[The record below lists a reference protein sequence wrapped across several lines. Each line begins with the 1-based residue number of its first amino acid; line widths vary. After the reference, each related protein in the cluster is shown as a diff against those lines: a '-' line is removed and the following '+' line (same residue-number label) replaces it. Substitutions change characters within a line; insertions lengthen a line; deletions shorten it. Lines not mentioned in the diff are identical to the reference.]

1 MLCVVLSGE
10 LAVCCCCACSHG
22 LYVNL
27 FCRFWLVGL
36 RFRRMGTFGKSVK
49 RLGGYNGYTIVWSKN
64 AKSVWVCVTIFVFSV
79 F

>member
-10 LAVCCCCACSHG
+10 LAVCCCCAWFVCEFV
-22 LYVNL
+22 LL
-27 FCRFWLVGL
+27 ILVGG
-36 RFRRMGTFGKSVK
+36 FEVSENGNFWEECQTI
-49 RLGGYNGYTIVWSKN
+49 GGYNGYTIVWSKN